1 MSAGSDTDSP
11 RRDWGSLLVAFGIAL
26 LGVSIV
32 GMAVYADVTTTVTR
46 DDFAEYKQNC
56 DDLENQTRMVDAGL
70 GMEWEQL
77 NETHVQQCKNATY
90 AEYRD
95 GKRRSMSTAP
105 LNPGQWALSLG
116 LGLSMTGIGVVVVR
130 QELASG
136 EYL

>member
-90 AEYRD
+90 AEY
-95 GKRRSMSTAP
+95 
-105 LNPGQWALSLG
+105 L
-116 LGLSMTGIGVVVVR
+116 
-130 QELASG
+130 
-136 EYL
+136 